1 MQAAA
6 AARDSRLALP
16 ESAGVD
22 SDWSSRGL
30 AMAMAVEV
38 GVSCCDGGG
47 WWRRRVGGSCARSF
61 FFFSFRRFYFCWF
74 GLGGEVTK
82 RGGRWRTCNRGRWN
96 PMDGYYGTASDPL
109 GLGSWKK
116 QGAVTSSSHTN
127 SHMRLK
133 LLLLSLGSFSNSFC
147 LVFSLFRSPRY
158 GIYLINTGSKILN
171 LLFNSIYLL
180 FNILLL
186 YLFIN

>member
-47 WWRRRVGGSCARSF
+47 WWRRRVGGVVCAIVF
-61 FFFSFRRFYFCWF
+61 FFFLFVVFIFV
-74 GLGGEVTK
+74 GLGWGV
-82 RGGRWRTCNRGRWN
+82 R
-96 PMDGYYGTASDPL
+96 
-109 GLGSWKK
+109 
-116 QGAVTSSSHTN
+116 
-127 SHMRLK
+127 
-133 LLLLSLGSFSNSFC
+133 
-147 LVFSLFRSPRY
+147 
-158 GIYLINTGSKILN
+158 
-171 LLFNSIYLL
+171 
-180 FNILLL
+180 
-186 YLFIN
+186 